1 MYSTEHTRASA
12 APKPLKALMNLTT
25 RIDSLT
31 FNHDAQ
37 LCAMASKRNKDALR
51 LVHVPSQTV
60 FANWPTG
67 QTPLSFVQ
75 CCAFTPSSG
84 TELGVCWRVLLFFS
98 SSFCLCLSVFFLL
111 SLFFHRVLISSLV
124 FFLGFWLQVIWPLA
138 MTRGKCCCTVSI
150 IFLHH
155 KIH

>member
-37 LCAMASKRNKDALR
+37 LCAMASKRNKDAFR

-84 TELGVCWRVLLFFS
+84 TELAIVFVMCFFFFFAASVLLLFFL
-98 SSFCLCLSVFFLL
+98 SFTLEV
-111 SLFFHRVLISSLV
+111 
-124 FFLGFWLQVIWPLA
+124 
-138 MTRGKCCCTVSI
+138 
-150 IFLHH
+150 
-155 KIH
+155 